1 MNSKLLLAFL
11 CLASVSTGCIIVDD
25 DNRPPPG
32 REGDV
37 TFLWMFD
44 GLRCDEAR
52 DIRGVNITI
61 PGELLLNDGRFA
73 CSTNNVD
80 GITLHDFVPGTYNYR
95 LEAVDYRNV
104 VIFAATGSFVI
115 NGDAR
120 VTVDLAPV
128 GNNSL
133 NSYAFLNWTL
143 PGNQSCAQAGVAS
156 VDITLDNNA
165 PANFPC
171 TDGQQT
177 PGLRTPPLA
186 PGEHFIDFV
195 ARDAAG
201 RPLYYFSG
209 GLVTRAY
216 AAVDA
221 TYNLVSGGAS
231 ISWRFSDGS
240 VSFDCAQLDPSG
252 NQTVGLNFQNVNT
265 GEWVYGDDGDFHRC
279 STKPIVY
286 SFLRPGF
293 YKVSLYARTASGV
306 EYRSN
311 PQIPSLEVRP
321 GVYPTAAQALEVIL
335 YRQ

>member
-11 CLASVSTGCIIVDD
+11 CIASVSTGCIIVDD
-25 DNRPPPG
+25 DNPPPA
-32 REGDV
+32 RVGDV

-73 CSTNNVD
+73 CSTAGVD

-104 VIFAATGSFVI
+104 VIFEATGTFVI

-128 GNNSL
+128 GNNTL
-133 NSYAFLNWTL
+133 TSYAFLNWTL
-143 PGNQSCAQAGVAS
+143 PGNQTCDQAGVAT
-156 VDITLDNNA
+156 VDVKLDNFGA
-165 PANFPC
+165 KRVAC
-171 TDGQQT
+171 AEGQTAQGWRMPNT
-177 PGLRTPPLA
+177 T

-195 ARDAAG
+195 ARDSLG

-216 AAVDA
+216 SAVNA

-265 GEWVYGDDGDFHRC
+265 GEWVYGDAGDFHRC

-293 YKVSLYARTASGV
+293 YKVSLYAKTANGV

-311 PQIPSLEVRP
+311 PNIPSLEVRP
-321 GVYPTAAQALEVIL
+321 GVYPGPNQALEVIL
-335 YRQ
+335 YRQP

>member
-25 DNRPPPG
+25 DNPPPA
-32 REGDV
+32 RVGDV
-37 TFLWMFD
+37 TFLWMFN

-104 VIFAATGSFVI
+104 VIFAATGNFVI

-128 GNNSL
+128 GSTNE

-143 PGNQSCAQAGVAS
+143 PGNQTCDQAGVAT
-156 VDITLDNNA
+156 VDVKLDNFGA
-165 PANFPC
+165 KTVAC
-171 TDGQQT
+171 AEGQTAQGWRMPNT
-177 PGLRTPPLA
+177 T

-195 ARDAAG
+195 ARDSLG

-216 AAVDA
+216 SAVNA

-321 GVYPTAAQALEVIL
+321 GVYPGPNQSLEVIL
-335 YRQ
+335 YRQR